1 MLPPGI
7 RHLYKSPIR
16 PDSSAFCWA
25 TSLIAQE
32 KHLAVDVLR
41 RLGMKMIEPSNPY
54 SEGPREMLDGIG
66 VFLFGVC
73 IAAAGWFTTATSLRA
88 LSKDV
93 PLDAGVFGIVGLEA
107 GAIASAY
114 LFAWAFRRRLYWFF
128 VYLLTSTIL
137 LSLSYTG
144 TRLSFSAYLHHQQ
157 LEQTSSMAS
166 LVDTLREL
174 RHGKPQD
181 TISFFLAASAIGLPL
196 LGFLGARPARR
207 SLPERLVAAR
217 VWMKELSNQI
227 QSCEGVFTWFG
238 QTAKT
243 LLFNRQQADPRVADF
258 QRQVRRLRETV
269 ASSLGSLPIPDFI
282 QEALSLRLTDMC
294 GKAESTAFAA
304 QGKLDQVGLLAL
316 SDCLDA
322 VQLSEL
328 PEQTKQEVK
337 QVLVGHFQ
345 QFHEVSRDL
354 TRAQERNQTVSGK
367 EISTN
372 VRSKKTISAQ
382 A

>member
-1 MLPPGI
+1 
-7 RHLYKSPIR
+7 
-16 PDSSAFCWA
+16 
-25 TSLIAQE
+25 
-32 KHLAVDVLR
+32 
-41 RLGMKMIEPSNPY
+41 MIEPSNPY
-54 SEGPREMLDGIG
+54 SESPREMLDGIG

-93 PLDAGVFGIVGLEA
+93 PFDAAVFGIIGLEA
-107 GAIASAY
+107 GAVASAY
-114 LFAWAFRRRLYWFF
+114 LFAWAFHRRLYWFF

-144 TRLSFSAYLHHQQ
+144 TRLSFSAYLHHQR

-166 LVDTLREL
+166 LVETLQEF

-181 TISFFLAASAIGLPL
+181 TISFFLAGSAIGLPL
-196 LGFLGARPARR
+196 LGFLGTRPARQ
-207 SLPERLVAAR
+207 SLSERLVAAR

-238 QTAKT
+238 RTVKT
-243 LLFNRQQADPRVADF
+243 LLFNRQQANARVADF
-258 QRQVRRLRETV
+258 QRQVRHLRETV
-269 ASSLGSLPIPDFI
+269 ASSLASLPIPDFI
-282 QEALSLRLTDMC
+282 HEALSLRLTDMC
-294 GKAESTAFAA
+294 GNAESTAFAA
-304 QGKLDQVGLLAL
+304 QGKLDEVGLLAL
-316 SDCLDA
+316 NDCLDA
-322 VQLSEL
+322 VRLSEL
-328 PEQTKQEVK
+328 PEQTKQDVK
-337 QVLVGHFQ
+337 QLLVGHFQ
-345 QFHEVSRDL
+345 QFNELSRDL
-354 TRAQERNQTVSGK
+354 TRAQELNRSVSGK